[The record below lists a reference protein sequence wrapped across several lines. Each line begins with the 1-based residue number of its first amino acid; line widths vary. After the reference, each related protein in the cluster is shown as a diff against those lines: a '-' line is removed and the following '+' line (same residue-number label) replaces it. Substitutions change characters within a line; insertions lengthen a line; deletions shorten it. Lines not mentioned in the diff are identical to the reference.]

1 MTNLSFLSEW
11 RKRIYNTLIIGGK
24 IKTLIV
30 NSEDL
35 VKYEN
40 ALAEF
45 SSGIVPIKK
54 DGLLRYKNIPLGVSD
69 LLKPG
74 ECELEIYYEQIQRP

>member
-1 MTNLSFLSEW
+1 MNNLSFLSIW
-11 RKRIYNTLIIGGK
+11 RSRIFNSLLIGTK

-35 VKYEN
+35 VNYEN

-45 SSGIVPIKK
+45 SGGIIPVKK
-54 DGLLRYKNIPLGVSD
+54 DGLLRYKNIPLGISD
-69 LLKPG
+69 QLKPG
-74 ECELEIYYEQIQRP
+74 ECELEIHYE

>member
-1 MTNLSFLSEW
+1 MNNLSFLSNW
-11 RKRIYNTLIIGGK
+11 RSRIFNSLLIGTK

-35 VKYEN
+35 VNYEN

-45 SSGIVPIKK
+45 SGGIIPVKK

-69 LLKPG
+69 QLKPG
-74 ECELEIYYEQIQRP
+74 ECELEIHYE

>member
-1 MTNLSFLSEW
+1 MNNLSFLSIW
-11 RKRIYNTLIIGGK
+11 RSRIFNSLLIGTK

-35 VKYEN
+35 VNYEN

-45 SSGIVPIKK
+45 SGGIIPVKK
-54 DGLLRYKNIPLGVSD
+54 DGLLRYKNIPLGISD
-69 LLKPG
+69 QLKPG
-74 ECELEIYYEQIQRP
+74 ECELEIYYE